1 MIEPKKVGRKP
12 IDIDY
17 SLAEDLASIMCTQAE
32 IAVIMGV
39 SLSTLEHDKEFLR
52 IHKKGMDNGRSSLRR
67 MQYHTAEK
75 GNATMQ
81 IWLGKQYLGQKDK
94 QEITGKDGE
103 PLNPKQM
110 TDAQLMAKILSDYEK
125 GIQSQK

>member
-1 MIEPKKVGRKP
+1 MAEK
-12 IDIDY
+12 Y
-17 SLAEDLASIMCTQAE
+17 SSIMCTQSE
-32 IAVIMGV
+32 IASLLGV
-39 SLSTLEHDKEFLR
+39 SLSTLEHDPEFLR
-52 IHKKGMDNGRSSLRR
+52 IHKKGMESGKASLRR
-67 MQYHTAEK
+67 MQYLNANK

-110 TDAQLMAKILSDYEK
+110 SDAQLIAAIRAEREK
-125 GIQSQK
+125 NPSK